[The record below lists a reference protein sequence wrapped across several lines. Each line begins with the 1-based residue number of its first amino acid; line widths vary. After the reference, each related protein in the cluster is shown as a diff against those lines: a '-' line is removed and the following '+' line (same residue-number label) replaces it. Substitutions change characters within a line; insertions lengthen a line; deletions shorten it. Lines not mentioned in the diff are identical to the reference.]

1 MASRVASATSIYF
14 CGSIRAGRQDVDLYQ
29 RIIQKLE
36 KFGQVLTP
44 FVGDKSITI
53 KGSEREG
60 GDKGIHD
67 YDVGLLQR
75 SDCKYFTVSTS
86 VKSSFWRDFL
96 REELIHLKT
105 IATIFIK
112 IPWNELQTMSSS
124 CYRNLYFVSE
134 TVLLCIRFFFHSVR
148 FQVKMYFFFIPNI
161 ASIIFF
167 LSLIDGLYMYSV

>member
-75 SDCKYFTVSTS
+75 SDCKYFLLVLPKFLKVS
-86 VKSSFWRDFL
+86 F
-96 REELIHLKT
+96 
-105 IATIFIK
+105 
-112 IPWNELQTMSSS
+112 
-124 CYRNLYFVSE
+124 
-134 TVLLCIRFFFHSVR
+134 
-148 FQVKMYFFFIPNI
+148 
-161 ASIIFF
+161 
-167 LSLIDGLYMYSV
+167 

>member
-75 SDCKYFTVSTS
+75 SDYIVAEVTQPSLGVGYEIGRAVAMDKKILCLYRPQDGKLLSAMIRGAHDGKQFVCTDYEEKDLDQVFE
-86 VKSSFWRDFL
+86 SFF
-96 REELIHLKT
+96 
-105 IATIFIK
+105 K
-112 IPWNELQTMSSS
+112 IE
-124 CYRNLYFVSE
+124 
-134 TVLLCIRFFFHSVR
+134 
-148 FQVKMYFFFIPNI
+148 
-161 ASIIFF
+161 
-167 LSLIDGLYMYSV
+167 

>member
-1 MASRVASATSIYF
+1 MKDCLDLEHCMTSATNTKSPKAVLGIKSFFIKMASRVASATSIYF

-86 VKSSFWRDFL
+86 VKSSF
-96 REELIHLKT
+96 
-105 IATIFIK
+105 
-112 IPWNELQTMSSS
+112 
-124 CYRNLYFVSE
+124 
-134 TVLLCIRFFFHSVR
+134 
-148 FQVKMYFFFIPNI
+148 
-161 ASIIFF
+161 
-167 LSLIDGLYMYSV
+167 